1 MAIMPWQLCI
11 CVCKSPFWCH
21 TNPCVKVPEQ
31 TWGQP
36 QQEPLLVA
44 PLITCADGDAL
55 TRPFCALIGP
65 RGQMRSFIGLQLT
78 QGSKKEVVIKTE
90 SRSIFLLPG
99 RQQTAFCW
107 AISVFFHRVIQ
118 SVCVPFF
125 FLLSAFLSF
134 LSFFSLFSLFP
145 LSFHL
150 TWSSS
155 VFLNSSPFSVRGGA
169 VLSPPRFHSFPYSSL
184 QKIVLCEMRQSRLAS
199 SISESQRDCKEV
211 VKMTPPLGN
220 TWPY

>member
-21 TNPCVKVPEQ
+21 TNLCVKVPEQ

-55 TRPFCALIGP
+55 TRSFCALIGP
-65 RGQMRSFIGLQLT
+65 RGEMRSFIGLQLT

-107 AISVFFHRVIQ
+107 AISVFSTVWFPLFV
-118 SVCVPFF
+118 SPFF
-125 FLLSAFLSF
+125 FFCSFQLFFLFSPSSLSF
-134 LSFFSLFSLFP
+134 LSRSIWP
-145 LSFHL
+145 GAHLSF
-150 TWSSS
+150 
-155 VFLNSSPFSVRGGA
+155 
-169 VLSPPRFHSFPYSSL
+169 
-184 QKIVLCEMRQSRLAS
+184 
-199 SISESQRDCKEV
+199 
-211 VKMTPPLGN
+211 
-220 TWPY
+220 